1 MRRTM
6 LLVAAAGMLAAA
18 GMQTYAQAPAHSP
31 AAHESAAQPP
41 ATQGSGTPPAATQ
54 PPAAKPDLERAQ
66 KTASEVCLA
75 CHGPSGNSVNP
86 EWPNLA
92 GQNAAYIRE
101 QLEMFKA
108 KKRNNPIM
116 APIIEPL
123 SEQDFADLSA
133 YFAAQTPSGLEAD
146 PSYWKAGE
154 TLYKTGDVARN
165 IPACTACHGPA
176 GQGNAGAGYPAL
188 RAQHSVYTVK
198 QLQDYLTSNRY
209 RDATDPAKVHATRNS
224 VMMTTIAARL
234 TPEDIRNLASYLQG
248 LR

>member
-1 MRRTM
+1 MIESRFS
-6 LLVAAAGMLAAA
+6 VALAAA
-18 GMQTYAQAPAHSP
+18 FAVAAFAAAPAYAEDAVKGSADAGATK
-31 AAHESAAQPP
+31 AA
-41 ATQGSGTPPAATQ
+41 
-54 PPAAKPDLERAQ
+54 
-66 KTASEVCLA
+66 VCTA
-75 CHGPSGNSVNP
+75 CHGVNGNSVNP
-86 EWPNLA
+86 EWPTLA

-101 QLEMFKA
+101 QLAMFKA
-108 KKRNNPIM
+108 KKRNNPVM

-123 SEQDFADLSA
+123 NEQDFADLA
-133 YFAAQTPSGLEAD
+133 EYFAAQTPTGLEAD

-154 TLYKTGDVARN
+154 ALYRSGDVTRN

-176 GQGNAGAGYPAL
+176 GQGNAASGYPAL

-198 QLQDYLTSNRY
+198 QLQDYLTQNRY
-209 RDATDPAKVHATRNS
+209 RDPNDANNVHTTRNS